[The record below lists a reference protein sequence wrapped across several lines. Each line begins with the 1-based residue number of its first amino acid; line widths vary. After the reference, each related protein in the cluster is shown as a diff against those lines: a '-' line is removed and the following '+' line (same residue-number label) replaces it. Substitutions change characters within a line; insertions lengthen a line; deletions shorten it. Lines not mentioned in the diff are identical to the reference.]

1 MKKIIVLVLFLFV
14 ITGCQ
19 SSSFGGGKN
28 EITAEKVSN
37 KFNTSE
43 IKDKYKLE
51 NGNLKRAV
59 KDNPKDKIEVE
70 IGNVRGLLGAGE
82 DEFTPDVKI
91 SRWDDEVSLTLHP
104 KMLDSVLTKDK
115 ELTFEDEK
123 VVFTT
128 PKIEYQL
135 YNIATSTEYPE
146 GAFEYQVDLKEK
158 PDTNIVSFDI
168 ETKGLDFFYQPELT
182 AEEIAEGANRPDNV
196 IGSYAV
202 YASENKI
209 NYVGGKEYKAGKVGH
224 IYRPKVV
231 DSKGTEVWG
240 DLKIDTDKG
249 ILSVTIPQEFLDKAV
264 YPVMHAAG
272 LTFGYT
278 SAGVAERLIASIG
291 CCPNYLNNQHSN
303 PYTTTEA
310 GTVTSL
316 SGYVRTTDATH
327 GEIDLGF
334 YEVDS
339 NGSNSHDLR
348 TSSGHFDIGGTSTTW
363 KTADV
368 TDYVFTASNDYMVA
382 VKGSLNSSGSGNVYI
397 AYDTATIDV
406 YFGQTTGASS
416 AQNLANPLNDNALS
430 FSDEKYS
437 LYATYTA
444 SGGSTPAPSN
454 AQDVFQFN

>member
-1 MKKIIVLVLFLFV
+1 MKKLIFLVLFLFV

-19 SSSFGGGKN
+19 SRLLGGKN
-28 EITAEKVSN
+28 EITAEKVNN

-43 IKDKYKLE
+43 IKDKYRLE
-51 NGNLKRAV
+51 NGNLKRVV

-104 KMLDSVLTKDK
+104 KMLDSVETKDK
-115 ELTFEDEK
+115 ELTFVDEK

-128 PKIEYQL
+128 PKIDYQI

-146 GAFEYQVDLKEK
+146 GAFEYQIDLNEK

-168 ETKGLDFFYQPELT
+168 ETKGLDFFYQPALT

-209 NYVGGKEYKAGKVGH
+209 NYVGGKEYKVGKVGH

-240 DLKIDTDKG
+240 DLNIDADKG
-249 ILSVTIPQEFLDKAV
+249 ILSVTIPQDFLDKAI
-264 YPVMHAAG
+264 YPVRHAAG

-278 SAGVAERLIASIG
+278 SVGVSNLSYNNSTIALASLKG
-291 CCPNYLNNQHSN
+291 NYSASSGDTITNYHYYGKHGKSDANN
-303 PYTTTEA
+303 YWRA
-310 GTVTSL
+310 L
-316 SGYVRTTDATH
+316 AYVYEGGVPTDAA
-327 GEIDLGF
+327 
-334 YEVDS
+334 
-339 NGSNSHDLR
+339 GSL
-348 TSSGHFDIGGTSTTW
+348 TAKFTSTTDLNW
-363 KTADV
+363 QNSSDV
-368 TDYVFTASNDYMVA
+368 TDILSNGVIYVIGFQITATFAYTFQINYD
-382 VKGSLNSSGSGNVYI
+382 SGSVPGRL
-397 AYDTATIDV
+397 
-406 YFGQTTGASS
+406 G
-416 AQNLANPLNDNALS
+416 
-430 FSDEKYS
+430 SDGVLTDPFVVSGTDSGRWYS
-437 LYATYTA
+437 IYATYTA
-444 SGGSTPAPSN
+444 SGGSTPATSN
-454 AQDVFQFN
+454 GQDIFWFN